1 MQTQT
6 IPPEQWRT
14 KLNKLSQSFEG
25 WLVSLDVIAQPDGPP
40 LREFRKIPLLGITAE
55 PEGPIVI
62 SVAEVTGE
70 HVTHIIRS
78 PTRVLLDKT
87 DSGANAA
94 LEIESADG
102 MKAVLRF
109 RTTGVEH

>member
-1 MQTQT
+1 M
-6 IPPEQWRT
+6 
-14 KLNKLSQSFEG
+14 
-25 WLVSLDVIAQPDGPP
+25 
-40 LREFRKIPLLGITAE
+40 
-55 PEGPIVI
+55 I

-70 HVTHIIRS
+70 HLTHIIRS

-102 MKAVLRF
+102 LKAVLRF

>member
-6 IPPEQWRT
+6 IPPDQWRT

-25 WLVSLDVIAQPDGPP
+25 WLVSLDVIAQSNGAM
-40 LREFRKIPLLGITAE
+40 REFRQIPLLGITAE
-55 PEGPIVI
+55 PDGPIVI

-87 DSGANAA
+87 ESGANAA

-102 MKAVLRF
+102 TKTVLRF

>member
-14 KLNKLSQSFEG
+14 KLNTLSQSFEG
-25 WLVSLDVIAQPDGPP
+25 WLVSLDVIAQPAGPL

-78 PTRVLLDKT
+78 PTRVALDKT
-87 DSGANAA
+87 DSGASAA